1 MKQAVGN
8 GELESCF
15 ANNNGIKR
23 PIGQPKLQPH
33 MTLQTFGRCI
43 KQETKNPRSIKEL
56 PTHDGLH
63 CTFGL
68 AFRLQWIGIK
78 VGQLLTLFPCISSK
92 TKGTFKPI

>member
-1 MKQAVGN
+1 MTRHWDMKQAVGN

-43 KQETKNPRSIKEL
+43 KQETEEGTRNQE
-56 PTHDGLH
+56 
-63 CTFGL
+63 
-68 AFRLQWIGIK
+68 
-78 VGQLLTLFPCISSK
+78 SK
-92 TKGTFKPI
+92 KHQRVTYT